1 MQVQREI
8 RLLSRRYFHYYPL
21 MSITTTCIGAYPKPD
36 YIEIGNFAETG
47 APDDGATRAFSYTQD
62 DADEVP
68 EELLLQATAEAV
80 RDQLDCGIDIPS
92 DGEQRRENYIH
103 YHCRHLDGIDFV
115 NLTNRV
121 HRNGAAVADL
131 PTINAAIKPHGDHF
145 LDRDFRCAQ
154 DFSDKPVKITVPGP
168 LSIMDTTANQHYSS
182 DRELAFDL
190 AAALNFEIRALAAAG
205 CKYIQVDEPLFVRK
219 VDDAL
224 SYGVECLDRCFDGVA
239 ADVTRVMHMCCGYP
253 GHLDDADYLKADPGC
268 YQQLARAIDRSS
280 VDQVSIEDAHCL
292 NNLTLLEE
300 FTNTAIILGVVTIAS
315 SHVESID
322 AIEQRLRLALQHIDS
337 ERLLAAPDCGL
348 MMLGRRLAMAKLKN
362 MCAAAARI

>member
-1 MQVQREI
+1 
-8 RLLSRRYFHYYPL
+8 

-36 YIEIGNFAETG
+36 YVEIGNFAETG

-62 DADEVP
+62 SAAEVP
-68 EELLLQATAEAV
+68 EELLLRATAAAI
-80 RDQLDCGIDIPS
+80 RDQLDCGIDIPT

-131 PTINAAIKPHGDHF
+131 PTIHAAIKPRGDHF
-145 LDRDFRCAQ
+145 LDRDFRSAQ
-154 DFSDKPVKITVPGP
+154 DFSARPVKITVPGP
-168 LSIMDTTANQHYSS
+168 LSIMDTTANRHYSS
-182 DRELAFDL
+182 DQELAFDL
-190 AAALNFEIRALAAAG
+190 ADALNFEIRALAAAG
-205 CKYIQVDEPLFVRK
+205 CKYIQLDEPLFVRK
-219 VDDAL
+219 VEDAL
-224 SYGVECLDRCFDGVA
+224 AYGVECLDRCFDGVP

-253 GHLDDADYLKADPGC
+253 GHLDDADYLKADPDG
-268 YQQLARAIDRSS
+268 YQRLARAIDRSS

-292 NNLTLLEE
+292 NDLALLEA
-300 FTNTAIILGVVTIAS
+300 FSNTAIILGVVTIAS
-315 SHVESID
+315 SHIESID
-322 AIEQRLRLALQHIDS
+322 AIEQRLRQALQHVDN

-348 MMLGRRLAMAKLKN
+348 MMLGRSLAMAKLKN